1 MPVSFIGA
9 GNFKG
14 TWDANANSGSADF
27 LNTGEPLL
35 ASSASATAGYNVA
48 VTPAQTASVGD
59 YWQVTTAGSTNIDGE
74 TNWQLNDWCLYVS
87 SSDNGLHWRR
97 LSVSDTVASVTIG
110 EASSEGLKTDLLAS
124 ASAQSGPNNAYGKNG
139 EILFC
144 SSSDAAGN
152 NKYFEGSNAL
162 TWNSNGSVLNLTG
175 TLKVSGTIEATTLH
189 TVEVTSSVLFEDGST
204 RFGNSTDDSHEF
216 SGSVYVL
223 TGLTSSAGIS
233 GSYLMGDGS
242 RLTGITAGSTLGNP
256 GYGNAATSRVPFF
269 GVIDGAS
276 KLGLSGSANFSF
288 FTASNDLQVT
298 GNIRASNLY
307 VGDFIY
313 HEGDTDTYVRFQNG
327 GITTAADATVGSV
340 LTSTGLTINPG
351 NATGFDFLVETANF
365 TRGLHVDGGSDNV
378 GIRTAPSGVIEALV
392 VSGSTLFGSAS
403 ASTHRFTGSLVVSN
417 GIYTTQDIIHWDDT
431 NTKITFTDDQIDF
444 TAGGVTL
451 LSLDETTQDIV
462 IVGDGTDVDFQVKG
476 LNDNH
481 AIFLE
486 GSSDKVG
493 IGFSSPAEKLSV
505 SGSTVFGR
513 PNGEAD
519 KHTFSGSV
527 YVSDDIH
534 VADRISHLDDSNTF
548 FNFNADTINATVGGI
563 RAFENST
570 NTFEFNPDGETFTV
584 SAQGSSISN
593 TFYING
599 PADNVGI
606 RCAPLNLPEA
616 LAVSGSTLFGSASAN
631 SHQFTG
637 SVYVS
642 NNIAFAGNLQ
652 NAADDDTYIDFL
664 TDRMRF
670 FAGNIQFA
678 DFLESATGQD
688 AITFNGN
695 SSDVDLIIKSDPG
708 GGTATTAHSHTVF
721 VEASSARVGIAES
734 SPGAQLDV
742 SGSTIIGRND
752 GATISSN
759 QIRGTLYVTGNVG
772 INTAVTGYSLT
783 LPNSD
788 DFLGRGMAYAWS
800 TYSSARYKQNVTPLS
815 NPIETAK
822 KLQGVEFTW
831 KESGHKDFG
840 FIAEEVGKVLPQL
853 VSYEPGG
860 KNAIGMDY
868 SKITSLLVECVKQ
881 QQEQIETQ
889 EDRIKQ
895 LEKKLKS

>member
-1 MPVSFIGA
+1 
-9 GNFKG
+9 
-14 TWDANANSGSADF
+14 
-27 LNTGEPLL
+27 
-35 ASSASATAGYNVA
+35 
-48 VTPAQTASVGD
+48 
-59 YWQVTTAGSTNIDGE
+59 
-74 TNWQLNDWCLYVS
+74 
-87 SSDNGLHWRR
+87 
-97 LSVSDTVASVTIG
+97 
-110 EASSEGLKTDLLAS
+110 
-124 ASAQSGPNNAYGKNG
+124 
-139 EILFC
+139 
-144 SSSDAAGN
+144 
-152 NKYFEGSNAL
+152 
-162 TWNSNGSVLNLTG
+162 
-175 TLKVSGTIEATTLH
+175 
-189 TVEVTSSVLFEDGST
+189 
-204 RFGNSTDDSHEF
+204 
-216 SGSVYVL
+216 
-223 TGLTSSAGIS
+223 
-233 GSYLMGDGS
+233 
-242 RLTGITAGSTLGNP
+242 
-256 GYGNAATSRVPFF
+256 
-269 GVIDGAS
+269 
-276 KLGLSGSANFSF
+276 
-288 FTASNDLQVT
+288 
-298 GNIRASNLY
+298 
-307 VGDFIY
+307 
-313 HEGDTDTYVRFQNG
+313 
-327 GITTAADATVGSV
+327 
-340 LTSTGLTINPG
+340 
-351 NATGFDFLVETANF
+351 
-365 TRGLHVDGGSDNV
+365 
-378 GIRTAPSGVIEALV
+378 
-392 VSGSTLFGSAS
+392 
-403 ASTHRFTGSLVVSN
+403 ASTHRFTGSAKFSHSITIGN
-417 GIYTTQDIIHWDDT
+417 GSSSDGIYHWNDSD
-431 NTKITFTDDQIDF
+431 TKITFANDQIDF
-444 TAGGVTL
+444 TAGGTTL
-451 LSLDETTQDIV
+451 LTLDEDSQNLVQI
-462 IVGDGTDVDFQVKG
+462 GDGTDVDLKVRA
-476 LNDNH
+476 LNDDF
-481 AIFLE
+481 AIFVQ

-493 IGFSSPAEKLSV
+493 IGTSNPLQKLSV
-505 SGSTVFGR
+505 SGSTVFGTA
-513 PNGEAD
+513 GGSD
-519 KHTFSGSV
+519 THWFTGSV
-527 YVSDDIH
+527 YVSDDIY
-534 VADRISHLDDSNTF
+534 VADRISHLGDSDTF
-548 FNFNADTINATVGGI
+548 FNFGADNINATAGNI
-563 RAFENST
+563 RAFENTT
-570 NTFEFNPDGETFTV
+570 NQFEFNPDGETFTV

-616 LAVSGSTLFGSASAN
+616 LVVSGSTLFGSASAN
-631 SHQFTG
+631 THQFTG
-637 SVYVS
+637 SIHVS

-853 VSYEPGG
+853 VSYESDG
-860 KNAIGMDY
+860 KSAIGMDY